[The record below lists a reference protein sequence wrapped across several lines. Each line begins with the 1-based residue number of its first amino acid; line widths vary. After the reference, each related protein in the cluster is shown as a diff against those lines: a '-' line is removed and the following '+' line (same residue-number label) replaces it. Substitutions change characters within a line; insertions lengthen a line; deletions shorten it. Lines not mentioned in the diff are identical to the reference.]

1 MIVAMKYPLILLAGL
16 LWVMAMTTGMTSAP
30 GGPPSTIKWSQQ
42 KKLNW
47 SDFQG
52 QPDRY
57 SEMQAMTH
65 SGIDF
70 SYDCY
75 RGEFRVII
83 EASFDPTKSWRKR
96 GASDRILSHEQLHFD
111 ITELCARRM
120 RKAFSEQADPCR
132 MGHGQIMRIA
142 NLHFDQWKKLQQQY
156 DIETRHSVHR
166 EKQAEWEA
174 QIATELT
181 VLSAW
186 AE

>member
-1 MIVAMKYPLILLAGL
+1 MALKYPLFLLAGL
-16 LWVMAMTTGMTSAP
+16 LVTMAITTGMSETA
-30 GGPPSTIKWSQQ
+30 GGPPAPIQWSAH
-42 KKLNW
+42 KKLSW

-57 SEMQAMTH
+57 SDMQAMTH

-75 RGEFRVII
+75 RGEFRVNIQ
-83 EASFDPTKSWRKR
+83 ASFDPSKSWRKR
-96 GASDRILSHEQLHFD
+96 SASDRILAHEQLHFD

-120 RKAFSEQADPCR
+120 RKAFSEQPDPCR
-132 MGHGQIMRIA
+132 LGNAQIMKIA
-142 NLHFDQWKKLQQQY
+142 NQHFDYWKKLQQQY
-156 DIETRHSVHR
+156 DIETRHSILR
-166 EKQAEWEA
+166 EKQAEWEGKVA
-174 QIATELT
+174 AELT